1 MGSRCFMETKLAAM
15 SRRYQNALK
24 KYLEQGKRTSPQS
37 ADRLGREALDME
49 LEILDL
55 ARIHEQALSALM
67 SSARSA
73 GSKERMIKHAQIFFV
88 ESLTRIEKTHRAA
101 MEANLQLT
109 QLNQTLHQRSQALA
123 AKNRE
128 LKQEIT
134 ERRAA
139 EKALKQSEKNNG
151 LLLKQSQHMQE
162 QLKHL
167 SHQILSAQEEERR
180 RISHELHDEVA
191 QVMTGIN
198 LHLTTLKKEAAA
210 TTEDLQNTIAR
221 TQCLVEKSVDVVH
234 RFAGQLR
241 PPVLDDLGLFP
252 ALHAYITDFSK
263 QTGLIIR
270 FTSFTRSRIEP
281 LDNAKRIVLY
291 RVAQEA
297 LTNIG
302 KHAKANLVTVSIQKI
317 RRTIHLEIK
326 DDGKSFKMQSL
337 NHAAKKK
344 GLGLIGMRER
354 VEMVSGCFTVES
366 SPGKGTTIRAVIPLA
381 TRQ

>member
-1 MGSRCFMETKLAAM
+1 METKLVGL
-15 SRRYQNALK
+15 SRRYQVALK

-37 ADRLGREALDME
+37 ADRLGREALDMG
-49 LEILDL
+49 LETLDL
-55 ARIHEQALSALM
+55 ARIHEQALDALM
-67 SSARSA
+67 ASGRLA
-73 GSKERMIKHAQIFFV
+73 GSKERMIKRAQVFFV
-88 ESLTRIEKTHRAA
+88 ESLTRIEKTHRSA
-101 MEANLQLT
+101 MEANLQLNK
-109 QLNQTLHQRSQALA
+109 LNQTLHQRSKALA

-128 LKQEIT
+128 FKHEIR

-198 LHLTTLKKEAAA
+198 LHLTTLKREAAA
-210 TTEDLQNTIAR
+210 TTKDLQTTIAR
-221 TQCLVEKSVDVVH
+221 TQNLVEKSVDIVH

-252 ALHAYITDFSK
+252 ALHAYESDFSK

-270 FTSFTRSRIEP
+270 FTSFTRTRIES

-302 KHAKANLVTVSIQKI
+302 KHAKASLVTVSIRKI
-317 RRTIHLEIK
+317 RRSIHLEIK
-326 DDGKSFKMQSL
+326 DDGKSFKVRGL
-337 NHAAKKK
+337 RHAAKKK

-354 VEMVSGCFTVES
+354 VEMVNGCFEVES
-366 SPGKGTTIRAVIPLA
+366 SPGKGTTIRVAIPLA
-381 TRQ
+381 PRK

>member
-1 MGSRCFMETKLAAM
+1 LA
-15 SRRYQNALK
+15 
-24 KYLEQGKRTSPQS
+24 
-37 ADRLGREALDME
+37 
-49 LEILDL
+49 
-55 ARIHEQALSALM
+55 ALM
-67 SSARSA
+67 SAGRLT
-73 GSKERMIKHAQIFFV
+73 GSKNRIVERAQAFFV
-88 ESLTRIEKTHRAA
+88 ESLTRIEKTHRSA
-101 MEANLQLT
+101 MEANLQLDE
-109 QLNQTLHQRSQALA
+109 LNQALRQRSEALA

-139 EKALKQSEKNNG
+139 EKALKQGEKNYS

-162 QLKHL
+162 QLKRL
-167 SHQILSAQEEERR
+167 SRQVLTAQEEERM

-198 LHLTTLKKEAAA
+198 LHLSTLKKEANA
-210 TTEDLQNTIAR
+210 TTKDLQTTIAR
-221 TQCLVEKSVDVVH
+221 TQCLVEKSVDIVH

-252 ALHAYITDFSK
+252 ALHAYVTEFSK
-263 QTGLIIR
+263 QTGLSIR
-270 FTSFTRSRIEP
+270 FTSFTRSRINN

-297 LTNIG
+297 LTNVG

-317 RRTIHLEIK
+317 RRTIHLEIR
-326 DDGKSFKMQSL
+326 DDGKSFKVKGQL
-337 NHAAKKK
+337 LAGKKK

-354 VEMVSGCFTVES
+354 VEMVNGCFSVES
-366 SPGKGTTIRAVIPLA
+366 SPGKGTTIRAEIPLDIKK
-381 TRQ
+381 

>member
-1 MGSRCFMETKLAAM
+1 METKLGGL
-15 SRRYQNALK
+15 SRRYQIALE
-24 KYLEQGKRTSPQS
+24 KYLAQGKSTSPRS

-49 LEILDL
+49 LETLDL
-55 ARIHEQALSALM
+55 ARIHEQALEVLM
-67 SSARSA
+67 SSGRVA
-73 GSKERMIKHAQIFFV
+73 GSKDRMIKRAQTFFV
-88 ESLTRIEKTHRAA
+88 ESLARIEKTHRSA
-101 MEANLQLT
+101 MEANLQLKK
-109 QLNQTLHQRSQALA
+109 LNQTLSQRSKALA

-139 EKALKQSEKNNG
+139 VRALKQSEKDNS
-151 LLLKQSQHMQE
+151 LLLKQSQQMQE
-162 QLKHL
+162 QLKRL
-167 SHQILSAQEEERR
+167 SRQILSAQEEERR

-210 TTEDLQNTIAR
+210 TTKDLQTTIAR
-221 TQCLVEKSVDVVH
+221 TQSLVEKSVDIVH

-252 ALHAYITDFSK
+252 ALHAYVTEFSK

-270 FTSFTRSRIEP
+270 FTSFTSSRIDD

-291 RVAQEA
+291 RVAQES
-297 LTNIG
+297 LTNVG
-302 KHAKANLVTVSIQKI
+302 KHAKASLVTVSIKKI
-317 RRTIHLEIK
+317 QRTIHLEIK
-326 DDGKSFKMQSL
+326 DDGRSFKTQGL
-337 NHAAKKK
+337 LPAGKKK

-354 VEMVSGCFTVES
+354 VEMVNGCFTVES
-366 SPGKGTTIRAVIPLA
+366 SPGEGTTIRAEIPLA
-381 TRQ
+381 PRP